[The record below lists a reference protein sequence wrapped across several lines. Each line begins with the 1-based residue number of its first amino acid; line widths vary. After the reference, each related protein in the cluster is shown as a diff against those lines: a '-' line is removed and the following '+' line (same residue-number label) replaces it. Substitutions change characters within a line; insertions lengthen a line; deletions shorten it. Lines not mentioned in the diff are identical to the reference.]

1 MDNIM
6 TGVLTFIGGVVLGGI
21 AAAVVLKSLN
31 KTDATKSKTKIE
43 VFKGELSLT
52 AVKDYAKKTFSDD
65 PNLIEAVLIGDLQKC
80 DRRFSELVEQ
90 TLDANVKVSD
100 GFKVNYLLDF
110 AQGGILTSVTQVVS
124 ENIDSQLHNLLESN
138 NQIVRIE
145 K

>member
-1 MDNIM
+1 M

-31 KTDATKSKTKIE
+31 KSKETKSQSKIE

-52 AVKDYAKKTFSDD
+52 SVKDYAKKTFSDN

-80 DRRFSELVEQ
+80 DRKFSELIERI
-90 TLDANVKVSD
+90 LDVNVKVSD
-100 GFKVNYLLDF
+100 GFKVNYLIDF
-110 AQGGILTSVTQVVS
+110 EKDGIVSSITQVIS
-124 ENIDSQLHNLLESN
+124 EKVDSQLQNLLESN